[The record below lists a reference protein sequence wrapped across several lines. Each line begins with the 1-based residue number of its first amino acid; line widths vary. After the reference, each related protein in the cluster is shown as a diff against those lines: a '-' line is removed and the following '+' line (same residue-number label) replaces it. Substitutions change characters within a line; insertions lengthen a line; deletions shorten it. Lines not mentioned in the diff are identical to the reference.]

1 MGLPATQEQRTENLQ
16 RIGAELTR
24 SGERFGELLPKNIP
38 SPRFVGLVKAQ
49 LNNNPELRECT
60 PRSIIIA
67 CEKAASDG
75 LLLDGRE
82 AALVIYN
89 KRQQIDGQW
98 VVVERQAQYIPMVA
112 GMRRRI
118 YNSGLVSVLETGI
131 VYKGEIDAGLFEY
144 VAGTD
149 PRLIHKP
156 LLVGELG
163 DRVAVYSVVTMNNGH
178 KSVEV
183 MRWSEVMR
191 IAALQSKNVA
201 RYDDKKKGIRKG
213 DLVGIWADHMDEMS
227 RKTVLRRHSKQLP
240 FDSATAAMFERVD
253 GLYRSEGE
261 EIDHSEADA
270 PQDEQGSPPASA
282 GKKAGA
288 GKAALDKARQERA
301 SAEAAAS
308 SQTSEPER
316 HEDVEDL
323 EPVGDE
329 DGTNEREDDRI

>member
-1 MGLPATQEQRTENLQ
+1 MSNLPAKAENVQ
-16 RIGAELTR
+16 RIGSELVR
-24 SGERFGELLPKNIP
+24 AQERFGELLPKNIP
-38 SPRFVGLVKAQ
+38 TQRFVGLVKSA
-49 LNNNPELRECT
+49 LNSNPELRECT
-60 PRSIIIA
+60 PKSIVAA

-89 KRQQIDGQW
+89 KRAQVDGRWQ
-98 VVVERQAQYIPMVA
+98 VVAREAQYIPMVA

-131 VYKGEIDAGLFEY
+131 VHQGELDGGLFEY
-144 VAGTD
+144 QAGSE
-149 PRLIHKP
+149 PRLIHRP
-156 LLVGELG
+156 MLVGELG
-163 DRVAVYSVVTMNNGH
+163 EPVAVYSVVTMNTGH
-178 KSVEV
+178 KSIEV
-183 MRWSEVMR
+183 MRWTEVMR

-201 RYDDKKKGIRKG
+201 RQDDQKKGVRKG
-213 DLVGIWADHMDEMS
+213 DLVGIWAEHTHEMA

-261 EIDHSEADA
+261 EIDHDDADA
-270 PQDEQGSPPASA
+270 PQDGESAPPASA
-282 GKKAGA
+282 GKKAGG

-301 SAEAAAS
+301 SAAAATS

-316 HEDVEDL
+316 SEDVEDL
-323 EPVGDE
+323 EPVGVE
-329 DGTNEREDDRI
+329 DGTDEREDDRI

>member
-1 MGLPATQEQRTENLQ
+1 MSNLPAKTENIQ
-16 RIGAELTR
+16 RIGSELVR
-24 SGERFGELLPKNIP
+24 AQERFGELLPKNIP
-38 SPRFVGLVKAQ
+38 TQRFVGLVKSA
-49 LNNNPELRECT
+49 LNGNPELRECT
-60 PRSIIIA
+60 PKSIVAA

-89 KRQQIDGQW
+89 KR
-98 VVVERQAQYIPMVA
+98 ERQEDGSFVTVAREAQYIPMVA

-131 VYKGEIDAGLFEY
+131 VYDGEMKEGLFEY
-144 VAGTD
+144 QAGSD
-149 PRLIHKP
+149 PRLIHRP
-156 LLVGELG
+156 LLTGELG
-163 DRVAVYSVVTMNNGH
+163 EPVAVYSVVTMNTGH
-178 KSVEV
+178 KSIEV

-213 DLVGIWADHMDEMS
+213 DLVGIWAQHTHEMA

-261 EIDHSEADA
+261 EIDHDETEA
-270 PQDEQGSPPASA
+270 PQDGETSPPAA
-282 GKKAGA
+282 GRKKEGG

-301 SAEAAAS
+301 SAAAATS

-316 HEDVEDL
+316 SEDVEDL
-323 EPVGDE
+323 EPVGAE
-329 DGTNEREDDRI
+329 DGTDEREDDRI